1 MPGVTFVD
9 PVLIQD
15 GARIERSTIGPNVT
29 VEAGARISDSTVRN
43 SIVGRKALI
52 DRATLA
58 DSMIG
63 DRVVVENFR
72 GSLTLGD
79 DSEIR
84 GGQA

>member
-1 MPGVTFVD
+1 
-9 PVLIQD
+9 
-15 GARIERSTIGPNVT
+15 
-29 VEAGARISDSTVRN
+29 
-43 SIVGRKALI
+43 VGRKALI